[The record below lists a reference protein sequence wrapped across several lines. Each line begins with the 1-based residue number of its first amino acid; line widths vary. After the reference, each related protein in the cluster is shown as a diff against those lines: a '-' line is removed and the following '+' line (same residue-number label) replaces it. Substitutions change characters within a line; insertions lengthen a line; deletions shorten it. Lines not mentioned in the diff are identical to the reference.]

1 MIQVV
6 LIFIAISI
14 FFFVGLSN
22 RREIKSKRKNFDEI
36 LENSYKG
43 HDLFFE
49 EKETH
54 FLDKISNLIVVDKM
68 GDYKIITNTIS
79 LIKQGYTDEN
89 ICKILNIDKGEL
101 QLITTYYKE

>member
-1 MIQVV
+1 
-6 LIFIAISI
+6 
-14 FFFVGLSN
+14 
-22 RREIKSKRKNFDEI
+22 
-36 LENSYKG
+36 
-43 HDLFFE
+43 
-49 EKETH
+49 
-54 FLDKISNLIVVDKM
+54 M